1 MLWGQSAGDGYGGDY
16 NPTSPDDPAMPTPP
30 PTRYNF
36 ELVPTDGGRG
46 YVEGESNKTKLSLP
60 EGYWVRLHTQAS
72 KEHFYFVHWLQGDSI
87 ISTNSTFSY
96 CMPAK
101 DVALTAVF
109 EYDPGQYGEGYNPA
123 TPGDPT
129 TPVNSYQ
136 VTAVASPSDGGS
148 VDFSS
153 SKIQVGSSTYVSAS
167 PYSGYRFRGWQRD
180 GEIVSTE
187 PYYTFTMGDGDANFK
202 ALFEYLP
209 TMPNDPSDNG
219 TVTTYSLSYVIDGHT
234 YYSEQLVAGTPITP
248 IENPVRKGYIFN
260 GWSELP
266 DSMPGNNLIIQG
278 SFTVKKH
285 QIQFVVENNVLR
297 SDSVTYGSVITY
309 PEVEQREGYT
319 FTWTDKQTV
328 MPDNDVIAYGEYAVI
343 KYTLVYRIDG
353 TEYKRVEYE
362 AGATVTPEPD
372 PVKEGHTFLGWTGV
386 PTTMP
391 AYYVVVKGSYS
402 VNTYKITYAI
412 DGKELQTDSV
422 KYNSR
427 LVGPEAPAKE
437 GHTFIG
443 WTDLPARMPAKDL
456 TINGNYQIN
465 KYKLTYKVDGKVF
478 KQYEVDYAAAP
489 TIEEIP
495 FKEGYTF
502 SGWSEIPATMPA
514 EDVVI
519 EGKFTQNSYVASYV
533 LDGEV
538 LANDTVLFGSRLTT
552 PSVPIKEGYTFSGW
566 SGVPT
571 TMPAGNVTIEGHY
584 IVNSYKVTFI
594 LDGEVYWTD
603 SVQYATLI
611 TVPEVEARDGLA
623 FSGWG
628 EIPESMPAN
637 DLIFRG
643 AFVSAVYALTY
654 MVDGVVY
661 RDTTYQYGDE
671 VANSEKNVPIP
682 TKEGYTFSGWSEVPE
697 TMPANDVT
705 VTGSFTIN
713 GYKLTYMVDGVVYR
727 DTTYQYGDEVANSE
741 KNVPIPTKEGYT
753 FSGWSEIPETMPAND
768 VIVTGNFILT
778 QKAATP
784 QSEVIYEEGT
794 AKVILTTSTAGAVIY
809 YTLDGSTPTT
819 SSTLYNGAFYVKDNC
834 LLKAMAV
841 CDGYNDSELLECN
854 IFVNTLE
861 VESPWVGA
869 TLNDGLSAYL
879 YNPKAKAFLGAAN
892 QWGTQASFVSEGVEW
907 LVSGSDGVYTLSG
920 SISNGGDSHYFNGL
934 WNDAS
939 ATDFKIEMV
948 GVNLYTIKLNGS
960 YVAYS
965 DATIVDTIAELTD
978 GCYWQFVTKEERR
991 SKYAEATAAEP
1002 VNATFEILGANFGRN
1017 DTNNSAWS
1025 GSPAVGGS
1033 YDNFCGEKWN
1043 AGVVEVSQVL
1053 RNMPSGKYRLS
1064 VQGFYRMGSMEEV
1077 TAARTNGTEVLHAQ
1091 FFANDVSVPVM
1102 SILDEAGKLEGV
1114 GNSGYG
1120 DYGLAP
1126 NSMSEASQFF
1136 SAGLYEH
1143 SFLFTLGGG
1152 VDTIRL
1158 GVATTGFVAQDW
1170 VIFDNFR
1177 LEYLGEGSES
1187 DFFASGLLT
1196 SIPEGYHYV
1205 YYTDNKGNHHYLYAA
1220 GQNDWAVSDIP
1231 SIIKFSAGNTTEDPY
1246 ATSASFMENSGYYM
1260 SNAAN
1265 GDGTGPIKT
1274 ELVEGVNGSKKR
1286 TWESQVFY
1294 KNAAGKYAIR
1304 LTNSKG
1310 ESWGANSFVNIDP
1323 VTLAISSGLPSLG
1336 DALYL
1341 WNVVDCNEDNVQREA
1356 LDNLIKKAE
1365 SIEGT
1370 FNNDVR
1376 AALEEAILAARKA
1389 VPDEYAAML
1398 LLLESAIADVEASK
1412 ILYQEIDREIEACK
1426 TILFETAAYYEEF
1439 AKMIEQTEQLYL
1451 SGTAIAENLAD
1462 LRWGKDEYL
1471 RQNEVHDVIVNADFS
1486 DGNGGWTDA
1495 LNSGNHN
1502 KWTNINE
1509 GFVEKWVS
1517 VPSSL
1522 QDFDFYQEI
1531 NGLPAG
1537 TYTFAAYVCAC
1548 QQGEDDTYEVKG
1560 VQLYANDNAIP
1571 VHTINIDRNEENQ
1584 KIGAELVMVTAT
1596 ISKGETLKVGLSVTS
1611 TDANWVVMD
1620 NAKLYRFDVSQEY
1633 TLTYVLDG
1641 EIYKTYTYEEGMTII
1656 PEDAPIKKGH
1666 AFSGWEGL
1674 PEIMPAEDVTVTGSF
1689 TVNTYQ
1695 VTYILDGKAYMVQ
1708 MYKYGEAI
1716 KTPQAPEKEGYT
1728 FDGWGDVPVTMP
1740 ADNLTLVGKYVLNE
1754 IQTDDNGFVYDLN
1767 DTKDGFA
1774 LSDFGDNALID
1785 VVVPEEIQGL
1795 PVTKIQAGAFEQASE
1810 MKTIV
1815 VPHSVTRVDD
1825 HAFSGCYNLQVVE
1838 WNADAPLKSAYFDDM
1853 DKYGNMLVFT
1863 TSAVS
1868 VDEFD
1873 GNVVVDGVAEEI
1885 VLTDGRP
1892 FNNPRDFVAHNV
1904 SFSREFEKIEKIG
1917 NLGGWRAMILPFD
1930 VQLITQL
1937 DTASSISNKI
1947 RTSAV
1952 SLPYWIA
1959 EVYDGT
1965 SNVFTPIEKIT
1976 ANRPFIIEIPNEG
1989 FDESFGDVVFSSENV
2004 TVHSTLLDGS
2014 QVEGDFVLVGVYDTT
2029 SLVTNVYTLNDEEFV
2044 SVDGDVFS
2052 PGSVFVESNRAIQPF
2067 EAYVQCSSMDTPP
2080 YYRIRGRSGTDIE
2093 DVFMD
2098 ALSTFDEDA
2107 WYTLQGVRLNG
2118 RPQEKGLY
2126 IYRNQVVYVK

>member
-1 MLWGQSAGDGYGGDY
+1 MNCFMKRFFSICILWACCFTLWGQSAGDEYGGDY
-16 NPTSPDDPAMPTPP
+16 NPTYPDDPAGPTLG
-30 PTRYNF
+30 PTTYSLTLVATEGGTVSQGTSGSEFAEGTRIWLYAYNAIHYNF
-36 ELVPTDGGRG
+36 I
-46 YVEGESNKTKLSLP
+46 
-60 EGYWVRLHTQAS
+60 
-72 KEHFYFVHWLQGDSI
+72 HWLQGDSVV
-87 ISTNSTFSY
+87 STSSNFYYT
-96 CMPAK
+96 MPTK
-101 DVALTAVF
+101 DVVLTAVF
-109 EYDPGQYGEGYNPA
+109 EYAPGQYGEGYNP
-123 TPGDPT
+123 TVPGDPGT
-129 TPVNSYQ
+129 VQKTYQ
-136 VTAVASPSDGGS
+136 VSVVASPTDGGS
-148 VDFSS
+148 VSCS
-153 SKIQVGSSTYVSAS
+153 GSKLAAGSSTYVSTS
-167 PYSGYRFRGWQRD
+167 TNSGYRFKGWWFN
-180 GEIVSTE
+180 GELMSTE
-187 PYYTFTMGDGDANFK
+187 SYYPFRVDRADMHLTATY
-202 ALFEYLP
+202 EYAP
-209 TMPNDPSDNG
+209 AMPGDPSDNG
-219 TVTTYSLSYVIDGHT
+219 AVSTYTLYYNIGGHT
-234 YYSEQLVAGTPITP
+234 YYSEQLVTGEVIPSLEEP
-248 IENPVRKGYIFN
+248 YRKGHVFN
-260 GWSELP
+260 GWDNLP
-266 DSMPGNNLIIQG
+266 DTMPSNNLTVYG
-278 SFTVKKH
+278 SFTPNRH
-285 QIQFVVENNVLR
+285 TIQFVVNNEIVYTEEM
-297 SDSVTYGSVITY
+297 DYGSVITA
-309 PEVEQREGYT
+309 PELEAMEGYT
-319 FTWTDKQTV
+319 FQWHDMPAI
-328 MPDNDVIAYGEYAVI
+328 MPDNDVVVHGEYASVKYQVI
-343 KYTLVYRIDG
+343 YKVDG
-353 TEYKRVEYE
+353 EEYKRVGYDEGSPILFE
-362 AGATVTPEPD
+362 IPPI
-372 PVKEGHTFLGWTGV
+372 KEGYTFKGWDGLPELMPDNYLIGTG
-386 PTTMP
+386 
-391 AYYVVVKGSYS
+391 SL
-402 VNTYKITYAI
+402 ITSTVFN
-412 DGKELQTDSV
+412 LMFV
-422 KYNSR
+422 
-427 LVGPEAPAKE
+427 
-437 GHTFIG
+437 
-443 WTDLPARMPAKDL
+443 
-456 TINGNYQIN
+456 
-465 KYKLTYKVDGKVF
+465 VDGKIHQAEQLNAGV
-478 KQYEVDYAAAP
+478 AIAAP
-489 TIEEIP
+489 EMSG
-495 FKEGYTF
+495 KEGYTF
-502 SGWSEIPATMPA
+502 SGWSEMPTTMPNN
-514 EDVVI
+514 DVYVV
-519 EGKFTQNSYVASYV
+519 GSYEVAAYTLTYV

-538 LANDTVLFGSRLTT
+538 YKTETYAYGDA
-552 PSVPIKEGYTFSGW
+552 IKPLQVAAREGHTFSGW
-566 SGVPT
+566 TG
-571 TMPAGNVTIEGHY
+571 
-584 IVNSYKVTFI
+584 
-594 LDGEVYWTD
+594 
-603 SVQYATLI
+603 
-611 TVPEVEARDGLA
+611 
-623 FSGWG
+623 
-628 EIPESMPAN
+628 IPE
-637 DLIFRG
+637 I
-643 AFVSAVYALTY
+643 
-654 MVDGVVY
+654 
-661 RDTTYQYGDE
+661 
-671 VANSEKNVPIP
+671 
-682 TKEGYTFSGWSEVPE
+682 
-697 TMPANDVT
+697 MPANDVT
-705 VTGSFTIN
+705 VIGSFTIN

-819 SSTLYNGAFYVKDNC
+819 SSTLYNGAFYVKENC
-834 LLKAMAV
+834 LLRAMAV

-861 VESPWVGA
+861 VESPWLGTA
-869 TLNDGLSAYL
+869 LNDGLSSYL
-879 YNPKAKAFLGAAN
+879 YNPKAKAFLGAGNA
-892 QWGTQASFVSEGVEW
+892 WGTQASFVSEGVEW

-960 YVAYS
+960 YVAYC
-965 DATIVDTIAELTD
+965 DAIIVDTIAEQTD

-991 SKYAEATAAEP
+991 SKYAEATAMEP
-1002 VNATFEILGANFGRN
+1002 ADATFEILGANFGRN

-1025 GSPAVGGS
+1025 GLPAVGGS
-1033 YDNFCGEKWN
+1033 NDNFCGEKWN

-1064 VQGFYRMGSMEEV
+1064 VQGFYRMGSMENV

-1143 SFLFTLGGG
+1143 SFLFTLGEGI
-1152 VDTIRL
+1152 DTIRL
-1158 GVATTGFVAQDW
+1158 GVAKTGFVAQDW

-1177 LEYLGEGSES
+1177 LEYFGEGSES

-1246 ATSASFMENSGYYM
+1246 ATAASFMENNGYYM

-1274 ELVEGVNGSKKR
+1274 ELVEGANGSKKR

-1398 LLLESAIADVEASK
+1398 LLLESAIADVEASIADYMAIVK
-1412 ILYQEIDREIEACK
+1412 EIEACN
-1426 TILFETAAYYEEF
+1426 TLLVEGVAGYDSFANALALAETLVESGDATSQTLVELWN
-1439 AKMIEQTEQLYL
+1439 AKVTYL
-1451 SGTAIAENLAD
+1451 AEN
-1462 LRWGKDEYL
+1462 
-1471 RQNEVHDVIVNADFS
+1471 EVSDALVNGDFS
-1486 DGNGGWTDA
+1486 DGLNGWIGEMST
-1495 LNSGNHN
+1495 GNHN
-1502 KWTNINE
+1502 KWTNVND
-1509 GFVEKWVS
+1509 GFAEKWTAA
-1517 VPSSL
+1517 PGTL
-1522 QDFDFYQEI
+1522 QDLDFYQEI
-1531 NGLPAG
+1531 EGLPAG

-1548 QQGEDDTYEVKG
+1548 QQGADDTYEVKG
-1560 VQLYANDNAIP
+1560 VQLYANNNAIP
-1571 VHTINIDRNEENQ
+1571 VHTINIDRNAENQ
-1584 KIGAELVMVTAT
+1584 EIGAELVMVTTT
-1596 ISKGETLKVGLSVTS
+1596 IAEGETLRIGLSVKS
-1611 TDANWVVMD
+1611 TDASWVVID
-1620 NAKLYRFDVSQEY
+1620 NAKLYSFVIPKEY
-1633 TLTYVLDG
+1633 TLTYILDG
-1641 EIYKTYTYEEGMTII
+1641 EVYKIRTYETGMSII
-1656 PEDAPIKKGH
+1656 PEDEPTKEGH
-1666 AFSGWEGL
+1666 TFSGWMGL
-1674 PEIMPAEDVTVTGSF
+1674 PEVMPANDVTVTGTF

-1695 VTYILDGKAYMVQ
+1695 VTYVLDGEVYKVHK
-1708 MYKYGEAI
+1708 YKYGEVI
-1716 KTPQAPEKEGYT
+1716 DTPQASEKEGYT
-1728 FDGWGDVPVTMP
+1728 FDGWDDVPATMP
-1740 ADNLTLVGKYVLNE
+1740 AEDITLVAIYVLNE

-1774 LSDFGDNALID
+1774 LSDFGNNMLID
-1785 VVVPEEIQGL
+1785 VVLPEEIQGL

-1904 SFSREFEKIEKIG
+1904 SFSREVEKIEKVG
-1917 NLGGWRAMILPFD
+1917 NLGGWKAMILPFD
-1930 VQLITQL
+1930 VQFITQS
-1937 DTASSISNKI
+1937 DTVSSISNKI
-1947 RTSAV
+1947 RASAA

-1965 SNVFTPIEKIT
+1965 SNVFTPVEKIT

-1989 FDESFGDVVFSSENV
+1989 FDEGFGDVVFSSENV

-2014 QVEGDFVLVGVYDTT
+2014 QVEGNFVLVGVYDTT

-2067 EAYVQCSSMDTPP
+2067 EAYVQCSSMDTPL

-2093 DVFMD
+2093 DIFMD
-2098 ALSTFDEDA
+2098 ASSIFDGDA

-2126 IYRNQVVYVK
+2126 IYKNQVVYVK

>member
-1 MLWGQSAGDGYGGDY
+1 MNCFMKRFLSICFLWACCFTLWGQSAGDEYGGDY
-16 NPTSPDDPAMPTPP
+16 NPDDPAVIPIKKYTL
-30 PTRYNF
+30 TLLAN
-36 ELVPTDGGRG
+36 EGGTVDNNEGRDKF
-46 YVEGESNKTKLSLP
+46 VEGTRFVIRAFPSTNYK
-60 EGYWVRLHTQAS
+60 
-72 KEHFYFVHWLQGDSI
+72 FVHWLQEDSVV
-87 ISTNSTFSY
+87 STSMNTY
-96 CMPAK
+96 YTMPAH
-101 DVALTAVF
+101 DVVLKAVF
-109 EYDPGQYGEGYNPA
+109 EYYPGQYGEDYNPSV
-123 TPGDPT
+123 PGDPT

-136 VTAVASPSDGGS
+136 VTAVASPLDGGS

-362 AGATVTPEPD
+362 AGATVIPEPD

-402 VNTYKITYAI
+402 VNTYKITYTI
-412 DGKELQTDSV
+412 DGKELWTDSI

-427 LVGPEAPAKE
+427 LVGPEVPAKE

-465 KYKLTYKVDGKVF
+465 KYKLTYKVDGKVY
-478 KQYEVDYAAAP
+478 KQYEVDYAAKP
-489 TIEEIP
+489 TVEEVP
-495 FKEGYTF
+495 TKEGYTF
-502 SGWSEIPATMPA
+502 SGWSEIPAAMPA

-566 SGVPT
+566 SGIPT

-603 SVQYATLI
+603 SVQYATSI
-611 TVPEVEARDGLA
+611 TLPEVEARDGLS

-643 AFVSAVYALTY
+643 TFVSAVFVLTY
-654 MVDGVVY
+654 MVDGDIYRTDSIAYGESITLVAAPVKEGYTFSGWSEAPSTMPSENVTITGSFTINSYKLTYVLDGVVY

-671 VANSEKNVPIP
+671 VANSEKNIPIP
-682 TKEGYTFSGWSEVPE
+682 TKEGYTFSGWI
-697 TMPANDVT
+697 
-705 VTGSFTIN
+705 G
-713 GYKLTYMVDGVVYR
+713 
-727 DTTYQYGDEVANSE
+727 
-741 KNVPIPTKEGYT
+741 
-753 FSGWSEIPETMPAND
+753 IPETMPAND
-768 VIVTGNFILT
+768 VIVTGSFILT

-794 AKVILTTSTAGAVIY
+794 AKVILTTSTEGAVIY

-819 SSTLYNGAFYVKDNC
+819 SSTLYNGAFYVKENC
-834 LLKAMAV
+834 LLRAMAV

-854 IFVNTLE
+854 IFVSTLE
-861 VESPWVGA
+861 VESPWLGTA
-869 TLNDGLSAYL
+869 LNDGLSAYL

-939 ATDFKIEMV
+939 ATDFQIEMV
-948 GVNLYTIKLNGS
+948 GVNLYTMKLNGS
-960 YVAYS
+960 YVAYC
-965 DATIVDTIAELTD
+965 DATIVDTIAEQTD

-991 SKYAEATAAEP
+991 SKYAEATAMEP
-1002 VNATFEILGANFGRN
+1002 ADATFEILGANFGRN

-1025 GSPAVGGS
+1025 GLPAVGGS
-1033 YDNFCGEKWN
+1033 NDNFCGEKWN
-1043 AGVVEVSQVL
+1043 ASVVEVSQVL

-1064 VQGFYRMGSMEEV
+1064 VQGFYRMGSMEGV
-1077 TAARTNGTEVLHAQ
+1077 TVARANGTEVLHAQ

-1143 SFLFTLGGG
+1143 SFLFTLGEGI
-1152 VDTIRL
+1152 DTIRL
-1158 GVATTGFVAQDW
+1158 GVTKTGFVAQDW

-1177 LEYLGEGSES
+1177 LEYLGEGRES
-1187 DFFASGLLT
+1187 DFFANGFLT

-1205 YYTDNKGNHHYLYAA
+1205 YYTDDKGNHHYLHAA
-1220 GQNDWAVSDIP
+1220 GPNDWAVSDIP
-1231 SIIKFSAGNTTEDPY
+1231 SIIKFSAGNVTEDPY

-1274 ELVEGVNGSKKR
+1274 ELVEGANGSKKR

-1323 VTLAISSGLPSLG
+1323 VTLAISSGLPTLG

-1341 WNVVDCNEDNVQREA
+1341 WNVVDCNEDNVLRDEVIGA
-1356 LDNLIKKAE
+1356 L
-1365 SIEGT
+1365 
-1370 FNNDVR
+1370 
-1376 AALEEAILAARKA
+1376 
-1389 VPDEYAAML
+1389 
-1398 LLLESAIADVEASK
+1398 
-1412 ILYQEIDREIEACK
+1412 
-1426 TILFETAAYYEEF
+1426 
-1439 AKMIEQTEQLYL
+1439 
-1451 SGTAIAENLAD
+1451 
-1462 LRWGKDEYL
+1462 
-1471 RQNEVHDVIVNADFS
+1471 VNGDFS
-1486 DGNGGWTDA
+1486 DGLNGWIGEMST
-1495 LNSGNHN
+1495 GNHN
-1502 KWTNINE
+1502 KWTNVND
-1509 GFVEKWVS
+1509 GFAEKWTTTS
-1517 VPSSL
+1517 GAL
-1522 QDFDFYQEI
+1522 ADIDFYQEI
-1531 NGLPAG
+1531 IGLPAG

-1560 VQLYANDNAIP
+1560 VQLYANDDAIP

-1584 KIGAELVMVTAT
+1584 KIGAELVMVSTT
-1596 ISKGETLKVGLSVTS
+1596 IAEGETLKVGMRVKS
-1611 TDANWVVMD
+1611 TDANWVLMD
-1620 NAKLYRFDVSQEY
+1620 NAKLYVWGVDNTPKSY
-1633 TLTYVLDG
+1633 KLTYVLDG
-1641 EIYKTYTYEEGMTII
+1641 EVYRDTTYQYGDEVANSERNLPIPTKEGYTFSGWSEI
-1656 PEDAPIKKGH
+1656 PETMPANDVTVTGSFIINSYKLTYMLDGKVYKDATYQYGYVFSEYDIPIPTKEGH

-1695 VTYILDGKAYMVQ
+1695 VTYILDGEVYMVHK
-1708 MYKYGEAI
+1708 YKYGEAI
-1716 KTPQAPEKEGYT
+1716 DTPQAPEKEGYT

-1767 DTKDGFA
+1767 ETKDGFS
-1774 LSDFGDNALID
+1774 LSDFGDNMLID
-1785 VVVPEEIQGL
+1785 VVLPEEIQGL
-1795 PVTKIQAGAFEQASE
+1795 PVTKIQAGAFEQASK
-1810 MKTIV
+1810 MKSIV
-1815 VPHSVTRVDD
+1815 VPHSVTCVDD
-1825 HAFSGCYNLQVVE
+1825 LAFSGCYNLQVVE

-1885 VLTDGRP
+1885 VLADGRP

-1917 NLGGWRAMILPFD
+1917 NLGGWKAMILPFD
-1930 VQLITQL
+1930 VQFIAQS
-1937 DTASSISNKI
+1937 DTMSSISNKI

-1965 SNVFTPIEKIT
+1965 SNVFTPVEKIT

-1989 FDESFGDVVFSSENV
+1989 FDEGFGDVVFSSENV
-2004 TVHSTLLDGS
+2004 TIHSTQLDYS
-2014 QVEGDFVLVGVYDTT
+2014 QVEGNFVLVGVYDTT

-2052 PGSVFVESNRAIQPF
+2052 PGSVFVESNCAILPF

-2093 DVFMD
+2093 DIFMD
-2098 ALSTFDEDA
+2098 ASSIFDGDA

-2126 IYRNQVVYVK
+2126 IYKNQVVYVK

>member
-1 MLWGQSAGDGYGGDY
+1 MNCFMKRFLSICFLWACCFMLWGQSAGDGYGGDY
-16 NPTSPDDPAMPTPP
+16 NPTHPDDPAGPTLG
-30 PTRYNF
+30 PTTYSLTLVATEGGTVSQGTSGSEFAEGTRIWLYAYNATHYNF
-36 ELVPTDGGRG
+36 I
-46 YVEGESNKTKLSLP
+46 
-60 EGYWVRLHTQAS
+60 
-72 KEHFYFVHWLQGDSI
+72 HWLQGDSVV
-87 ISTNSTFSY
+87 STSSNFYYT
-96 CMPAK
+96 MPTK
-101 DVALTAVF
+101 DVVLTAVF
-109 EYDPGQYGEGYNPA
+109 EYDPGQYGEGYNP
-123 TPGDPT
+123 TVPGDPGAVQKT
-129 TPVNSYQ
+129 YQ
-136 VTAVASPSDGGS
+136 VSVVASPTDGGS
-148 VDFSS
+148 VSCSS
-153 SKIQVGSSTYVSAS
+153 SKMAAGSSTYVSTS
-167 PYSGYRFRGWQRD
+167 TNSGYRFRGWWLN
-180 GEIVSTE
+180 GELMSTE
-187 PYYTFTMGDGDANFK
+187 PYYPFRVGRADMHLTATY
-202 ALFEYLP
+202 EYAP
-209 TMPNDPSDNG
+209 TMPGDPSDNG
-219 TVTTYSLSYVIDGHT
+219 AVSTYTLYYNIGGHT
-234 YYSEQLVAGTPITP
+234 YYSEQLVTGEVIPSLKEP
-248 IENPVRKGYIFN
+248 YRKGHVFN
-260 GWSELP
+260 GWDNLP
-266 DSMPGNNLIIQG
+266 DTMPSNNLTVYG
-278 SFTVKKH
+278 SFTPNRH
-285 QIQFVVENNVLR
+285 TIQFVVNNEIVYTEEM
-297 SDSVTYGSVITY
+297 DYGSVITA
-309 PEVEQREGYT
+309 PELEAMEGYT
-319 FTWTDKQTV
+319 FQWHDMPAI
-328 MPDNDVIAYGEYAVI
+328 MPDNDVVVQGEYASVKYQVI
-343 KYTLVYRIDG
+343 YKVDG
-353 TEYKRVEYE
+353 EEYKRVGYDE
-362 AGATVTPEPD
+362 GSPILFVIPPI
-372 PVKEGHTFLGWTGV
+372 KEGYTFKGWDGLPELMPDNYLIGTG
-386 PTTMP
+386 
-391 AYYVVVKGSYS
+391 S
-402 VNTYKITYAI
+402 
-412 DGKELQTDSV
+412 
-422 KYNSR
+422 
-427 LVGPEAPAKE
+427 LVAS
-437 GHTFIG
+437 TVFN
-443 WTDLPARMPAKDL
+443 LMFV
-456 TINGNYQIN
+456 
-465 KYKLTYKVDGKVF
+465 VDGKIYQTEQLNAGVSI
-478 KQYEVDYAAAP
+478 AAP
-489 TIEEIP
+489 EVSG
-495 FKEGYTF
+495 KEGYTF
-502 SGWSEIPATMPA
+502 SGWCEMPTTMPNH
-514 EDVVI
+514 DVYVV
-519 EGKFTQNSYVASYV
+519 GSYEVAAYTLTYV

-538 LANDTVLFGSRLTT
+538 YKTETYAYGDA
-552 PSVPIKEGYTFSGW
+552 IKPLQVAAREGHTFSGW
-566 SGVPT
+566 TG
-571 TMPAGNVTIEGHY
+571 
-584 IVNSYKVTFI
+584 
-594 LDGEVYWTD
+594 
-603 SVQYATLI
+603 
-611 TVPEVEARDGLA
+611 
-623 FSGWG
+623 
-628 EIPESMPAN
+628 IPEIMPAN
-637 DLIFRG
+637 DVTVIGSFTING
-643 AFVSAVYALTY
+643 YKLTY

-682 TKEGYTFSGWSEVPE
+682 TKEGYTFSGWSEIPE

-768 VIVTGNFILT
+768 VIVTGNFILA
-778 QKAATP
+778 QKVATP

-794 AKVILTTSTAGAVIY
+794 AKVILTTSTVGAVIY

-819 SSTLYNGAFYVKDNC
+819 SSTLYNGAFYVKENC
-834 LLKAMAV
+834 LLRAMAV

-861 VESPWVGA
+861 VESPWLGTA
-869 TLNDGLSAYL
+869 LNDGLSAYL

-1136 SAGLYEH
+1136 SAGFYEH

-1231 SIIKFSAGNTTEDPY
+1231 SIIKFSAGNTTDDPY
-1246 ATSASFMENSGYYM
+1246 ATSASFMENNGYYM

-1323 VTLAISSGLPSLG
+1323 ATLAISSGLPSLG

-1341 WNVVDCNEDNVQREA
+1341 WNVVDCNEDNVLRDEVVGA
-1356 LDNLIKKAE
+1356 L
-1365 SIEGT
+1365 
-1370 FNNDVR
+1370 
-1376 AALEEAILAARKA
+1376 
-1389 VPDEYAAML
+1389 
-1398 LLLESAIADVEASK
+1398 
-1412 ILYQEIDREIEACK
+1412 
-1426 TILFETAAYYEEF
+1426 
-1439 AKMIEQTEQLYL
+1439 
-1451 SGTAIAENLAD
+1451 
-1462 LRWGKDEYL
+1462 
-1471 RQNEVHDVIVNADFS
+1471 VNGDFS
-1486 DGNGGWTDA
+1486 DGLNGWIGEMST
-1495 LNSGNHN
+1495 GNHN
-1502 KWTNINE
+1502 KWTNVND
-1509 GFVEKWVS
+1509 GFAEKWTTAS
-1517 VPSSL
+1517 GAL
-1522 QDFDFYQEI
+1522 ADIDFYQEI
-1531 NGLPAG
+1531 IGLPAG

-1560 VQLYANDNAIP
+1560 VQLYANDDAIP

-1584 KIGAELVMVTAT
+1584 KIGAELVMVSTT
-1596 ISKGETLKVGLSVTS
+1596 IAEGETLKVGMRVKS
-1611 TDANWVVMD
+1611 TDANWVLMD
-1620 NAKLYRFDVSQEY
+1620 NAKLYVWGVDNTPKSY
-1633 TLTYVLDG
+1633 KLTYVLDG
-1641 EIYKTYTYEEGMTII
+1641 EVYRDTTYQYGDEVANSERNVPIPTKEGYTFSGWSEI
-1656 PEDAPIKKGH
+1656 PETMPANDVTVTGSFIINSYKLTYMVDGVVYRDTTYQYGDEVASSERNVPIPTKEGYTFKGWTSIPETMPANDVTVMGSFIINSYKLTYMLDGKVYKDATYQYGYVFSEYDIPIPTKEGH
-1666 AFSGWEGL
+1666 TFNGWEGL

-1695 VTYILDGKAYMVQ
+1695 VTYILDGEVYMV
-1708 MYKYGEAI
+1708 YKYKFGEAI
-1716 KTPQAPEKEGYT
+1716 DTPQAPEKEGYT
-1728 FDGWGDVPVTMP
+1728 FDGWADVPVTMP

-1767 DTKDGFA
+1767 ETKDGFA

-1863 TSAVS
+1863 TSTVS
-1868 VDEFD
+1868 VNEFD
-1873 GNVVVDGVAEEI
+1873 GNVVIDGVAEEI

-1947 RTSAV
+1947 RSSAV

-2126 IYRNQVVYVK
+2126 IYKNQVVYVK